1 MFIGQGRAPLLDGP
15 KALSLKFNTIAPIC
29 WSFKKPPR
37 LLRSSSWSRWSAA
50 SYPSLFQGTEL
61 ASLDVGVC
69 EPHVLEFAHLRA
81 RLAGSGSAL
90 LVVGSGGIATSSLR
104 MALIVFSTGSSDKS
118 PKLAA
123 HCSFLGCYDK
133 AGRDS
138 ASCYDRIWAAQSHR
152 RSSCVFRASRLYCCE
167 GTQEIT
173 CYQADGSFSCL
184 STLNRIKRTIRQ
196 KKDYIY
202 VNRKGNGLLR

>member
-1 MFIGQGRAPLLDGP
+1 MKSSRWVLARSRQ
-15 KALSLKFNTIAPIC
+15 LSLKCNTIAPIY
-29 WSFKKPPR
+29 WSFKEPPR
-37 LLRSSSWSRWSAA
+37 LLWSSSWSRRSAA

-81 RLAGSGSAL
+81 RLAGSDSAL

-104 MALIVFSTGSSDKS
+104 MALIVFSTGSSGKS

-123 HCSFLGCYDK
+123 HCAVPGCYDK

-152 RSSCVFRASRLYCCE
+152 RSSCVFQASRLCCCE

-173 CYQADGSFSCL
+173 CYQADGSFFSCL